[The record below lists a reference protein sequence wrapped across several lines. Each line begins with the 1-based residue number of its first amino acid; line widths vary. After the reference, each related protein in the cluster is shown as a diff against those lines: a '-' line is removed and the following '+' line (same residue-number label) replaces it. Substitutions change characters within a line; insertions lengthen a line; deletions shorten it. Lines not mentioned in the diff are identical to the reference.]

1 MRRMLP
7 RAGSAIL
14 ATLLAATPLGGAA
27 LLPLRPATAAETPAG
42 FADLSARLLPS
53 VVNVAS
59 TQSSSSSDSGGSDGA
74 GAGPSQDQPLEQGRD
89 QQGFDPPRRHQA
101 DATTSSSASSSAAQS
116 PLDKRFQDFAAGP
129 PSDSQADQ
137 KGGVKLQSLGS
148 GFIIDPSGL
157 IVTNNHVIDG
167 ADSISVTLA
176 DGTSLPADLV
186 GRDTQ
191 MDIALLR
198 VHADHPL
205 PAVAF
210 SRAAPARIGDWVLAI
225 GNPYGL
231 GGTVTAGIVSARGR
245 DIDDSSSDDFIQTD
259 APINRG
265 NSGGPLFNMD
275 GAVIGINTAIYSP
288 SGGSVGIGFAI
299 PAEEVA
305 PVVEQLH
312 RYGKPRRGWLGAQV
326 QEVTPDIAQSL
337 GLPQPGGA
345 MVAFVQ
351 PNSPAAVAD
360 LRAGDVILTFDGHA
374 VSGMHALPRLV
385 AEIAVGAK
393 ASLTYWRDG
402 KSETATVAISDA
414 PTPPSTISAA
424 ATPPP
429 KPSTL
434 SIAGLGFSV
443 TAITPAVRG
452 KYSVPEN
459 HGVVIADV
467 TAKGPAAQAGLSAGD
482 VILQLGAAPV
492 AHPQDVAG
500 RIDALRRAHRGEIL
514 LLVQGSDETQWVT
527 LPLSGGT

>member
-385 AEIAVGAK
+385 AEVAVGAK

-459 HGVVIADV
+459 HGVVIVDV